1 MEEKNNTIKINLIT
15 MIVLI
20 VIVIVIVTGIIS
32 VILNKSKSSKENEVA
47 EQKTSQFENKA
58 ENTTSI
64 YTEVDTDTN
73 TDIDFSFEFLKMEN
87 EEENIV
93 YSPLSIKYALKML
106 SDGANGNTKTQ
117 IDRVIGNANLTKYNN
132 IDNVLSLANALYLR
146 DVYGRFVKDDYKN
159 TLVNKYNAEIKYD
172 GFENANNINKWIEDK
187 TFGQIKNMVQDEIV
201 TNPDTQM
208 LLINALA
215 IDMAWKDEFE
225 AEDTNGGTFYLIDGN
240 TINATMMHKQTK
252 SDNISYYKDDDI
264 TALAMDLEEY
274 EDEQMEFVAI
284 MPNDNLSDY
293 IENFSTNDYENITD
307 NLTLASE
314 SNEGLNITIPRF
326 SFDYNLKLKQDL
338 KNLGITDAFEPG
350 ADFSNMADT
359 TLCVDEA
366 LHKSNIDFSEKGVKA
381 AAATVI
387 VMMENAV
394 AVSEDEPVEIKI
406 DKPFMYFIRDKK
418 TGEIWFV
425 GTVYEPD
432 SWENDSDDYQ
442 YR

>member
-1 MEEKNNTIKINLIT
+1 
-15 MIVLI
+15 
-20 VIVIVIVTGIIS
+20 
-32 VILNKSKSSKENEVA
+32 
-47 EQKTSQFENKA
+47 
-58 ENTTSI
+58 
-64 YTEVDTDTN
+64 
-73 TDIDFSFEFLKMEN
+73 MEN

>member
-20 VIVIVIVTGIIS
+20 VIVIVIVIGIIS

-58 ENTTSI
+58 ENTTSS

-225 AEDTNGGTFYLIDGN
+225 AEDTNGGTFYLKDGN

-387 VMMENAV
+387 VMMEYAV

>member
-20 VIVIVIVTGIIS
+20 VIVIVIVIGIIS

-58 ENTTSI
+58 ENTTSS

-387 VMMENAV
+387 VMMEYAV

>member
-20 VIVIVIVTGIIS
+20 VIVIVIGIIS

-58 ENTTSI
+58 ENTTSS

-350 ADFSNMADT
+350 SDFSNMADT

-387 VMMENAV
+387 VMMEYAV

>member
-366 LHKSNIDFSEKGVKA
+366 LHKSNIDFSEKGVRA

>member
-20 VIVIVIVTGIIS
+20 VIVIVIVIGIIS

-58 ENTTSI
+58 ENTTSS

-187 TFGQIKNMVQDEIV
+187 TFGQIKNMVQDEIA

-225 AEDTNGGTFYLIDGN
+225 AEDTNGGTFYLKDGN

>member
-20 VIVIVIVTGIIS
+20 VIVIVIVIGIIS

-58 ENTTSI
+58 ENTTSS

-381 AAATVI
+381 AATTVI

>member
-20 VIVIVIVTGIIS
+20 VIVIVIVIGIIS

-58 ENTTSI
+58 ENTTSS

>member
-20 VIVIVIVTGIIS
+20 VIVIVIVIGIIS

-58 ENTTSI
+58 ENTTSS

-73 TDIDFSFEFLKMEN
+73 TDMDFSFEFLKMEN

>member
-20 VIVIVIVTGIIS
+20 VIVIVIVIGIIS

-58 ENTTSI
+58 ENTTSS

-225 AEDTNGGTFYLIDGN
+225 AEDTNGGTFYLKDGN

>member
-20 VIVIVIVTGIIS
+20 VIVIVIVIGIIS

-58 ENTTSI
+58 ENTTSS

-366 LHKSNIDFSEKGVKA
+366 LHRSNIDFSEKGVKA

-387 VMMENAV
+387 VMMENVV

>member
-20 VIVIVIVTGIIS
+20 VIVIVIVIGIIS

-47 EQKTSQFENKA
+47 EPKTSQFENKA
-58 ENTTSI
+58 ENTTSS

-225 AEDTNGGTFYLIDGN
+225 AEDTNGGTFYLKDGN

-387 VMMENAV
+387 VMMENVV

>member
-20 VIVIVIVTGIIS
+20 VIVIVIVIGIIS

-58 ENTTSI
+58 ENTTSS

-387 VMMENAV
+387 VMMENVV

>member
-20 VIVIVIVTGIIS
+20 VIVIVIVIGIIS

-47 EQKTSQFENKA
+47 EQKTSQFENKD
-58 ENTTSI
+58 ENTTSS

-387 VMMENAV
+387 VMMENVV

>member
-20 VIVIVIVTGIIS
+20 VIVIVIVIGIIS

-47 EQKTSQFENKA
+47 EQKTSQFENKD
-58 ENTTSI
+58 ENTTSS

-73 TDIDFSFEFLKMEN
+73 TDIDFSFEFLKIEN

-387 VMMENAV
+387 VMMENVV

>member
-20 VIVIVIVTGIIS
+20 VIVIVIVIGIIS

-58 ENTTSI
+58 ENTTSS

-252 SDNISYYKDDDI
+252 SDNISYYKDEDI
-264 TALAMDLEEY
+264 TALKMDMEEY

>member
-58 ENTTSI
+58 ENTTSS

-225 AEDTNGGTFYLIDGN
+225 AEDTNGGTFYLKDGN

>member
-20 VIVIVIVTGIIS
+20 VIVIVIVIGIIS

-58 ENTTSI
+58 ENTTSS

-73 TDIDFSFEFLKMEN
+73 TDIDFSFEFLKVEN